1 MEIRDQLQSQL
12 SEYVFERELGG
23 GGMSRVFVATEKSL
37 GRRVVIKVLSTELA
51 ASLSTE
57 RFKREIVLA
66 ASLQQ
71 ANIVPVLSAG
81 EVEGTPYYTMP
92 FVEGESLRG
101 RLTRGPLSEHEA
113 VSILRDVARALVYAH
128 ERGIVHRDIK
138 PDNVLLSGEAAVV
151 TDFGIAKAITAA
163 REPVASETIT
173 QLGTSIGTPAY
184 MAPEQAAGDPTTD
197 HRADL
202 YAFGCLAFELLTGS
216 PPFRDLPPHRLL
228 AAHMSQPAPLLGE
241 RRSGVNPNLE
251 RLAAACLAKLP
262 DERPGSARD
271 VLRELEAAAT
281 SASRESLPAGLGGRH
296 WTLPQALGIWAASF
310 LAAWILARAA
320 VVGIGLP
327 SWTVSLVLAAAA
339 LGLPAVVFTWFVQQ
353 SARRAWLATPTR
365 TPGGTEVH
373 STMSTIA
380 MRAGEHVSWGRT
392 WKAGAIAG
400 GLVVLSVAAIM
411 ILRAFGMGPAAS
423 LLAAGRID
431 ADSRVLVAGFTS
443 NAADTSLG
451 SVMAQAMR
459 TSLAQSKAVRL
470 VSAADIGAGL
480 TRMTLPLSTAIT
492 EDVARALALRDG
504 IPLLVTGQV
513 STVGE
518 GFLLTARLVAA
529 ADSGAEPL
537 AEFQRAADGPGELLE
552 AIDQLARE
560 LRSRLGESLRAV
572 QRAPALAQAT
582 TSSLAALR
590 EYTIGERLGDLQGDF
605 LGGLRHLEAAVREDS
620 TFAMAWRKVAV
631 FAFNIGLPLSRQFG
645 AASAAYRFRERLPRD
660 ERVAV
665 EAYYLNQ
672 INTGASIDF
681 LLADP
686 SLPTNNLTVALREIG
701 EYTKA
706 ESVSLASMKTLPA
719 GQAPIIQRYA
729 NLLLSRLGQGAVSG
743 ARETLADMQ
752 RDYPGAFYTEWARL
766 WVAWVGGGV
775 DSADAVGSEL
785 AKSGDLLTRAAGARA
800 QAVMTGARGQLR
812 RYAQLQETSDLTAD
826 SAGAA
831 DAVANLVDV
840 IVASGVSTRDE
851 ARGVTRL
858 DSLME
863 AHPFAQKPIL
873 DQAGLEFAIAY
884 AQLGRP
890 DKAKPLIAEFERQA
904 IREEK
909 QIRWSAWQV
918 ARGEVAFA
926 ENRAADAL
934 TAFRLSAHPDSGAV
948 EPLMTGRNA
957 VRLARAFDRAGM
969 SDSAIAYFESSVE
982 RREASSYNYA
992 PLLLPLSLRR
1002 LGELYEAK
1010 GDIPRALKYYQEF
1023 VKLWRDPDP
1032 ELQPQVAEIKERVA
1046 RLLAAEA
1053 KRR

>member
-1 MEIRDQLQSQL
+1 MDLKELLQRQLTD
-12 SEYVFERELGG
+12 YTIERELGG

-101 RLTRGPLSEHEA
+101 RLARGPLSEHEA

-138 PDNVLLSGEAAVV
+138 PDNILLSGEAAVV

-163 REPVASETIT
+163 RESVASETST

-202 YAFGCLAFELLTGS
+202 YAFGCLAFELLTGG
-216 PPFRDLPPHRLL
+216 PPFRNLPPHRLL
-228 AAHMSQPAPLLGE
+228 AAHMSQTAPALSDS
-241 RRSGVNPNLE
+241 RSGVNPNLE
-251 RLAAACLAKLP
+251 RLVAACLAKLP

-281 SASRESLPAGLGGRH
+281 SASRESLPAGLGGRQ

-310 LAAWILARAA
+310 LVAWILARAA

-327 SWTVSLVLAAAA
+327 SWTVALVLVAAA
-339 LGLPAVVFTWFVQQ
+339 LGLPAVLFTWFVQR
-353 SARRAWLATPTR
+353 SARRALLATPTR
-365 TPGGTEVH
+365 TPGGTQVH
-373 STMSTIA
+373 STMSTLA
-380 MRAGEHVSWGRT
+380 MRAVEHVSWGRT
-392 WKAGAIAG
+392 WRAGAIAG
-400 GLVVLSVAAIM
+400 ALVVLAVAAIM
-411 ILRAFGMGPAAS
+411 ILRAFGIGPAAS
-423 LLAAGRID
+423 LLAAGRIES
-431 ADSRVLVAGFTS
+431 DSRVLVAGFTS

-470 VSAADIGAGL
+470 VTASEIGAGL
-480 TRMTLPLSTAIT
+480 TRMTLPLSTALT
-492 EDVARALALRDG
+492 EGVARALALRDG

-513 STVGE
+513 STVGD

-529 ADSGAEPL
+529 ADSGGEPL

-582 TSSLAALR
+582 TSSLVALR
-590 EYTIGERLGDLQGDF
+590 EYTIGEQLGDLQGDF

-672 INTGASIDF
+672 ISTGASINF

-701 EYTKA
+701 EYAKA

-719 GQAPIIQRYA
+719 GQAPIIQRYT
-729 NLLLSRLGQGAVSG
+729 NLLMSRLGQQSASR
-743 ARETLADMQ
+743 ARETLADMK
-752 RDYPGAFYTEWARL
+752 RDYPDAFYTDWVGL
-766 WVAWVGGGV
+766 MVAWVAGGV
-775 DSADAVGSEL
+775 DSVEVMGSEL
-785 AKSGDLLTRAAGARA
+785 AKDGNLLSRAAGLRAR
-800 QAVMTGARGQLR
+800 AVMTGARGQLR
-812 RYAQLQETSDLTAD
+812 RYAQLQTTADLTSD
-826 SAGAA
+826 SAGAS
-831 DAVANLVDV
+831 DALANLVDV
-840 IVASGVSTRDE
+840 IVTSGVSTRDE
-851 ARGVTRL
+851 ARGVARL

-863 AHPFAQKPIL
+863 AQPFTQLPIL
-873 DQAGLEFAIAY
+873 DQPGLEFAIGY

-890 DKAKPLIAEFERQA
+890 DKAKPLVAEFERRA
-904 IREEK
+904 IREER

-918 ARGEVAFA
+918 ALGEVAFA

-934 TAFRLSAHPDSGAV
+934 NAFRLSAHPDSGAV
-948 EPLMTGRNA
+948 EPLVTGRNA

-982 RREASSYNYA
+982 RRDAFSYNYA

-1010 GDIPRALKYYQEF
+1010 GDIPRALKYYQQF
-1023 VKLWRDPDP
+1023 VGLWRDTDP
-1032 ELQPQVAEIKERVA
+1032 ELRPQVAEIRERVT
-1046 RLLAAEA
+1046 RLLAAVS
-1053 KRR
+1053 RRR